1 MELPSGTDLWTLGGV
16 GDAADDGLARP
27 IDFERRYGAGLG
39 TGLSLGGG
47 GIFFIAWQVTYLYEM
62 SLRGIDLGGA
72 DRVVGTS
79 AGSVVSSVLESGR
92 IERLYKEITVLARL
106 PRLVSVLAPA
116 AGLAPSQDRAKDLF
130 TFAPDADRARIREI
144 GHAALAARTPKP
156 STMPRNVSLILGRRT
171 WPTDR
176 LNLTVVD
183 AYTGERC
190 VVNSSSGV
198 SLPYAVAA
206 SSAVP
211 GLFAPPPIGDRRCMD
226 GGVCGT
232 GVHLDLLAGAERVV
246 VLSLTDGK
254 GIDFGGMT
262 TAPGSIEREFD
273 ALRSTGS
280 ALFYRTPHEVDFDT
294 LMDPKAIP
302 DAVAM
307 ARDQASSDAAE
318 LSEFL
323 RGSAS
328 TSSTR
333 SEAPVPAG

>member
-1 MELPSGTDLWTLGGV
+1 MELPSGTDLWNVGGV
-16 GDAADDGLARP
+16 GEAADDGLARP
-27 IDFERRYGAGLG
+27 IDFGQRYGAGLG

-47 GIFFIAWQVTYLYEM
+47 GIFFVAWQVTYLYEM
-62 SLRGIDLGGA
+62 AQRGIDLGGA
-72 DRVVGTS
+72 DRVIGTS

-106 PRLVSVLAPA
+106 PRLVSLLAPA
-116 AGLAPSQDRAKDLF
+116 AGLAPSQERAKDLF
-130 TFAPDADRARIREI
+130 TFAPDAAPERLREI

-156 STMPRNVSLILGRRT
+156 STMPRNISLILGRRT

-190 VVNSSSGV
+190 VVNSASGV

-211 GLFAPPPIGDRRCMD
+211 GLFAPPSIGDRRCMD

-246 VLSLTDGK
+246 VLCLTDGE

-262 TAPGSIEREFD
+262 TAPGMIRKELD
-273 ALRSTGS
+273 ALRSSGS
-280 ALFYRTPHEVDFDT
+280 ELFFRKPHEVDFDT
-294 LMDPKAIP
+294 LMDPKAVP
-302 DAVAM
+302 DAIAM
-307 ARDQASSDAAE
+307 ARDQASADARE

-323 RGSAS
+323 GAAGAARPEPAV
-328 TSSTR
+328 
-333 SEAPVPAG
+333 VPAT